1 MGIRLKTLISL
12 FILLGVYAIYY
23 CVLPKVVN
31 LDYFNPLITKYI
43 KSEYN
48 FNVKIENPNF
58 KTALSPAIWL
68 KADKFS
74 ILNDDGSSA
83 FYVEKPLVKV
93 SILPLIIGRLDVKYF
108 NCNKIFADVYYD
120 KSLRLKLGQY
130 LIMKT
135 SNFIINLDGGS
146 VFVDKFDID
155 FTNSDDNS
163 KIKLC
168 GNYFNID
175 KYIENKVLKTSL
187 DASLLTDKTTSHIAF
202 NLDTKLP
209 FAQNLEKYP
218 PEIAASV
225 TNLELTEY
233 SNLIKTLTNGDI
245 SMLSGIINVDIHS
258 DKKIMG
264 QKQYIT
270 NFVAENIKCSSKY
283 LQKPYSYPSKIQLKS
298 HLLLEKNRLNIP
310 SISFEVPKFG
320 VKLSGSIDKVSSK
333 KPVPDLDLKIF
344 NARAKD
350 ILDLIPYSNELDK
363 LIKINVSVAKESN
376 FNSDVNV
383 NLKIKDNLTEPL
395 MYGKIIVD
403 NAYVYEPIKKA
414 PKGAYI
420 GIEYKGDYLNLD
432 VNVPTE
438 PTQEVN
444 VKGRINAY
452 GEQKC
457 DLHITS
463 TPLIDLTLTKKV
475 LIPVHRTFNF
485 MIGPVPVMEFAGFG
499 SIDLVV
505 KGTKK
510 DPHTF
515 GWFKALNA
523 TTYFD
528 DVHNLVLKNANA
540 ILKFEDF
547 DTKFSLLNGTVN
559 GKPVSIDGT
568 CNLAGKFDFKVSM
581 QKQELNNLLKIL
593 KTSPMLEPVQKSV
606 KMIESTTGLADFTL
620 NLKGQLL
627 DISDIDL
634 GKNVHAKGD
643 INLVSNSI
651 KLSGLLVPLQNV
663 SGKLSYNDFDFK
675 LNLISKISNAK
686 VFISGVIN
694 DSKVALSF
702 NSEKIRIAEA
712 LRRFAPSMFIVQNF
726 SDSNEA
732 SFAQFKG
739 EYHGEIDKIDYSKI
753 KLSGSANFKNL
764 NLIYRKTKMP
774 VRLISGN
781 IVIKDGVL
789 DIKTLNT
796 QIGTMPAT
804 IYGFVGNFLQ
814 KPKLNLSINAKPNQ
828 KFVDYV
834 YNKNVIYPV
843 KIRGNV
849 SLNTAISG
857 FLDNLSLNSIIKIE
871 KGSSIY
877 YMGATIGDE
886 IYPIHLSSNTVFKPN
901 QLNVKSFIYDKI
913 AYTNRR
919 IVRERQLSANGQLS
933 YTKNDIYFKNFR
945 VKTNVHTDMRI
956 FNIVFKKPLIK
967 KGIFTSDILVN
978 GSFANPIIRGDFNI
992 FNMDIPFFDAN
1003 VENLSLKFW
1012 DNKLMASI
1020 QGSILNNKFILD
1032 INAKNSLKPPFVI
1045 NSATFD
1051 IGNFN
1056 VDHVIDLLNKM
1067 EINSSREVSTG
1078 SNDVMQVNFN
1088 EFIINNLE
1096 ILANSID
1103 FNNINA
1109 RDLVANI
1116 SVKNGN
1122 LSLDKFKFKLA
1133 KGVMEGSGGINLNS
1147 RKSNFDLSVSNADAD
1162 RLLSSILDVRG
1173 QLYGDLSGQ
1182 ISLSC
1187 TGVEQADCLK
1197 SLNGHGAF
1205 LIKNGRMPKLGSLE
1219 YLLKAGNLLK
1229 SGITGLSINGIVDL
1243 ITPLKTG
1250 NFSSIKGSIA
1260 IHDGVAD
1267 KIQIL
1272 STGKDLSIF
1281 VTGDYNFSNYIAKMY
1296 VFGRLS
1302 KKISTVLGPVGNV
1315 SLNTLF
1321 SAIPGVNLND
1331 PSNARILND
1340 LNKIPMIELSNK
1352 AYRVFAV
1359 EVFGNING
1367 EDYVQSFRWVE

>member
-12 FILLGVYAIYY
+12 FIILGVYAFYY
-23 CVLPKVVN
+23 CVLPRVIN
-31 LDYFNPLITKYI
+31 LNYFNPLITKYI

-48 FNVKIENPNF
+48 FNVKIENPKF

-74 ILNDDGSSA
+74 VLNDDGTSA
-83 FYVEKPLVKV
+83 FYIEKPLVKV

-108 NCNKIFADVYYD
+108 NSNKIFADIYYD

-130 LIMKT
+130 LLMQT
-135 SNFIINLDGGS
+135 TNFIINLDGGS
-146 VFVDKFDID
+146 VFVDKFDVN

-175 KYIENKVLKTSL
+175 KYIANKILKTSL
-187 DASLLTDKTTSHIAF
+187 DASITTSKTTSHIAF

-209 FAQNLEKYP
+209 FSSNLEKYP
-218 PEIAASV
+218 PEVAASI
-225 TNLELTEY
+225 TNLQLSEY
-233 SNLIKTLTNGDI
+233 SNLIKTLTKGDV
-245 SMLSGIINVDIHS
+245 SSLSGLINLDIHS
-258 DKKIMG
+258 DKKILG

-283 LQKPYSYPSKIQLKS
+283 LQKTYSYPHKMQLKS
-298 HLLLEKNRLNIP
+298 RLLLEKNQLNIP
-310 SISFEVPKFG
+310 SIAFEVPNLT

-333 KPVPDLDLKIF
+333 KPIPDLELKIF
-344 NARAKD
+344 NVRAKD
-350 ILDLIPYSNELDK
+350 LLDLIPYSNELDK
-363 LIKINVSVAKESN
+363 LIKINVSVAKAAN

-383 NLKIKDNLTEPL
+383 DLKIKDNLVEPL

-414 PKGAYI
+414 PKGAFI
-420 GIEYKGDYLNLD
+420 GIEYKGDYLDLD

-452 GEQKC
+452 GDQKC

-475 LIPVHRTFNF
+475 LMPVHRTFDF

-505 KGTKK
+505 RGTKK

-515 GWFKALNA
+515 GWFKATNA

-540 ILKFEDF
+540 LLKFEDF
-547 DTKFSLLNGTVN
+547 DTKFSLINGTVN
-559 GKPVSIDGT
+559 GKPVSVDGT
-568 CNLAGKFDFKVSM
+568 CNLSGKFDFKVSM

-620 NLKGQLL
+620 DLKGQLL
-627 DISDIDL
+627 DISDMDL

-643 INLVSNSI
+643 LNLLSNNI
-651 KLSGLLVPLQNV
+651 KLSGLLMPLQNV
-663 SGKLSYNDFDFK
+663 SGKLSYNDFNFK
-675 LNLISKISNAK
+675 LNLISKVSNAK
-686 VFISGVIN
+686 VFISGIIN
-694 DSKVALSF
+694 DGKASLSF
-702 NSEKIRIAEA
+702 YSEKIRLSEA
-712 LRRFAPSMFIVQNF
+712 IRRFAPSIFVVQNLN
-726 SDSNEA
+726 DTNEA

-739 EYHGEIDKIDYSKI
+739 EYHGGIDNIDFSKI
-753 KLSGSANFKNL
+753 KLSGNANFKNL

-774 VRLISGN
+774 IRLISGN
-781 IVIKDGVL
+781 IIIKDGVL
-789 DIKTLNT
+789 DVKALNT
-796 QIGTMPAT
+796 QIGTMPAL
-804 IYGFVGNFLQ
+804 IYGFIGNFLQ
-814 KPKLNLSINAKPNQ
+814 KPKLNLSINARPNQ
-828 KFVDYV
+828 KFIDYA
-834 YNKNVIYPV
+834 YNKSVVYPI
-843 KIRGNV
+843 KIRGNI

-857 FLDNLSLNSIIKIE
+857 FLDNLSVNSTVKIE
-871 KGSSIY
+871 KGSSLY

-886 IYPIHLSSNTVFKPN
+886 NLPIHLTANTVFKPN
-901 QLNVKSFIYDKI
+901 QVNVKSFIYDKI
-913 AYTNRR
+913 AYVNKR
-919 IVRERQLSANGQLS
+919 IIRERQLSASGQLS
-933 YTKNDIYFKNFR
+933 YAKNDIYFKNFK

-967 KGIFTSDILVN
+967 KGIFTSDIVAN
-978 GSFANPIIRGDFNI
+978 GSLSNPIIRGDFNI

-1003 VENLSLKFW
+1003 VDNLSLKFW
-1012 DNKLMASI
+1012 DNKIMASV
-1020 QGSILNNKFILD
+1020 QGGILNNKFILD
-1032 INAKNSLKPPFVI
+1032 INARNSLKPPYVI
-1045 NSATFD
+1045 NSATLD

-1056 VDHVIDLLNKM
+1056 VDHVMELLNRM
-1067 EINSSREVSTG
+1067 EINSTREVSTS
-1078 SNDVMQVNFN
+1078 SNDIMHVNYK
-1088 EFIINNLE
+1088 EFIIHNLE
-1096 ILANSID
+1096 IVANSID
-1103 FNNINA
+1103 FNNIHA
-1109 RDLVANI
+1109 KDLVANI
-1116 SVKNGN
+1116 SIKNGN

-1147 RKSNFDLSVSNADAD
+1147 KKSNFDLSVSNADAD
-1162 RLLSSILDVRG
+1162 KLLSSILDVRG

-1182 ISLSC
+1182 ITLSC
-1187 TGVEQADCLK
+1187 TGVEQSDCLK

-1219 YLLKAGNLLK
+1219 YLLKAGNLIK
-1229 SGITGLSINGIVDL
+1229 SGITGLSINGIIDL

-1281 VTGDYNFSNYIAKMY
+1281 VTGDYNFSNYMAKMY

-1331 PSNARILND
+1331 PTNAKILND

-1367 EDYVQSFRWVE
+1367 DDYVQSFRWVE